1 MTCLRKGRITEIFFK
16 GKNKMYMS
24 HTIQLVIKIRGQ
36 ESRKERGEEGKH
48 CSHTWNGEF
57 HIINL
62 VKNEHH
68 TTPGIL
74 TQSKINKKMRHRFG
88 KISYPPILKLTV
100 CKSLY
105 NCFTYTGFLHLLFG
119 KTFQKI
125 LTPVISNYY
134 KPNPSQTP
142 GS

>member
-1 MTCLRKGRITEIFFK
+1 
-16 GKNKMYMS
+16 MYMS

-36 ESRKERGEEGKH
+36 ESRKERGEGEKH

-74 TQSKINKKMRHRFG
+74 TQSKINKKMRLRFG
-88 KISYPPILKLTV
+88 KVSYPPILKLTV
-100 CKSLY
+100 CKVYIIVLPIQVF
-105 NCFTYTGFLHLLFG
+105 CTYCLG
-119 KTFQKI
+119 KLSKRF
-125 LTPVISNYY
+125 
-134 KPNPSQTP
+134 
-142 GS
+142 

>member
-1 MTCLRKGRITEIFFK
+1 LRKGRITGKKFK
-16 GKNKMYMS
+16 GEKKMYMS

-36 ESRKERGEEGKH
+36 ESRKERGEEEKH

-74 TQSKINKKMRHRFG
+74 TQSKINKKMRLRFG
-88 KISYPPILKLTV
+88 KLSYPPILKLTV
-100 CKSLY
+100 CKVYIIVLPIQVF
-105 NCFTYTGFLHLLFG
+105 CTYCLG
-119 KTFQKI
+119 KLSKRF
-125 LTPVISNYY
+125 
-134 KPNPSQTP
+134 
-142 GS
+142 